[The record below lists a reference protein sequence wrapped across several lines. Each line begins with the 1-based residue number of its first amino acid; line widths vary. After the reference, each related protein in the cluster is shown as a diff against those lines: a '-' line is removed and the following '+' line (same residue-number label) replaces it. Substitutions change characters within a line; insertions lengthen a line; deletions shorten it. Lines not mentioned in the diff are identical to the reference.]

1 MIKGLGIDLTEI
13 SRVAHLAAEHP
24 QYVQRILTSK
34 EIAQYQH
41 FTGQRANEYLAG
53 RWSLK
58 ESFSKAWGTGIGK
71 AVGFPVIEIVDK
83 QGGAPVGTKSPIKGA
98 VHASVSHTSELVMT
112 EIILETT
119 ENGGTVA

>member
-71 AVGFPVIEIVDK
+71 AVGFQDIEILDN
-83 QGGAPVGTKSPIKGA
+83 QLGAPVVTKSPFNGA

-119 ENGGTVA
+119 ENSGTVA